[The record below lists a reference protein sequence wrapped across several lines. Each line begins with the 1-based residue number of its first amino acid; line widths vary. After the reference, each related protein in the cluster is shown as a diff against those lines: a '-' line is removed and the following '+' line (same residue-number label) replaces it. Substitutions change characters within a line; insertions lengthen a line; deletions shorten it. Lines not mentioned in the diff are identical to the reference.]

1 MSTAAA
7 PDALRRKLGVGPGM
21 TVAAVGAPEGVL
33 PLAGLP
39 EGTTVVREMVEPA
52 TASVVV
58 GFTTYRAELVSVLA
72 RLLFLV
78 EPGGSLWVAWP
89 KRTSKVPTDLSD
101 QVRPRR
107 RAAARVGRHE
117 GVCHRRRV
125 GGAPIRRPPSGPT
138 GPDARRSVTPD
149 QASAAD
155 VRCPLRA

>member
-101 QVRPRR
+101 QVVRVVVLPHGWVDTKVCAIDDVWAGLRFVARRQDRPDRTR
-107 RAAARVGRHE
+107 
-117 GVCHRRRV
+117 
-125 GGAPIRRPPSGPT
+125 GGA
-138 GPDARRSVTPD
+138 
-149 QASAAD
+149 
-155 VRCPLRA
+155 